1 MGVTACLLGTAI
13 IVGMAGV
20 LGMILS
26 MRRESLQLAPSG
38 SIPHQARHGDWT
50 KFPSAFPTTL
60 LACEAS
66 MSSTPRRRLGL
77 WVLVLLLLSSSLAHA
92 GGDLPSPSRRNAI
105 VAVVEKSKASVV
117 NIHSERSGSINGFGD
132 RTAGRSNGMGT
143 GIIIDSRGYIVTN
156 FHVVDEVTKLQVRL
170 NGDEER
176 YDATVI
182 SKDKETD
189 LAVIKISARKKLP
202 VIKIGTSS
210 DLMVGETVI
219 AIGNAFGYEHTVSM
233 GIISALGRDVVLN
246 KEVNY
251 KQLIQTNASIN
262 PGNSGGPLLNIDG
275 DLIGV
280 NVAIRA
286 GAQGISFAIPV
297 DSMLETVS
305 DLLARS
311 RRNAFPTGL
320 QYRDKVM
327 VAQSPGRA
335 LLVEKVLDQSIA
347 QKAGLK
353 NGDTILAVND
363 QLIECGLDFERAL
376 IDAKPGD
383 KLAVKYRRG
392 TEEKSI
398 EWAFDPKIAP
408 SPVGDPIWKELGVR
422 LTTTDNESVTRLY
435 AHLHG
440 GMLITDVL
448 THGPASKAG
457 IQPGD
462 ILVGLQNWETCS
474 FDNVNYVLN
483 HESYATFK
491 PLQFHIIR
499 KGQLHRGSLV
509 KE

>member
-1 MGVTACLLGTAI
+1 
-13 IVGMAGV
+13 
-20 LGMILS
+20 
-26 MRRESLQLAPSG
+26 
-38 SIPHQARHGDWT
+38 
-50 KFPSAFPTTL
+50 
-60 LACEAS
+60 
-66 MSSTPRRRLGL
+66 MSSTPRRCFGL
-77 WVLVLLLLSSSLAHA
+77 WVLAFALIASVGVLHA
-92 GGDLPSPSRRNAI
+92 GDSPTSPSRRNAI
-105 VAVVEKSKASVV
+105 VSVVEKCKASVV
-117 NIHSERSGSINGFGD
+117 NIHSERVAANNGFGD
-132 RTAGRSNGMGT
+132 RNLGASGRSNGMGT
-143 GIIIDSRGYIVTN
+143 GIILDSRGYIVTN

-176 YDATVI
+176 YDATVVA
-182 SKDKETD
+182 KDKETD
-189 LAVIKISARKKLP
+189 LAIIKISPKKRLP

-275 DLIGV
+275 ELIGV

-305 DLLARS
+305 DLLART
-311 RRNAFPTGL
+311 RRHAFPTGL

-327 VAQSPGRA
+327 VAQNPCRA
-335 LLVEKVLDQSIA
+335 LQVEKVLSNSIA
-347 QKAGLK
+347 EKTGLK
-353 NGDTILAVND
+353 NGDTIIAVND
-363 QLIECGLDFERAL
+363 QTVECGLDFERAL
-376 IDAKPGD
+376 IESKPGD
-383 KLAVKYRRG
+383 KLAVKIRRG

-398 EWAFDPKIAP
+398 EWAFDPKTT
-408 SPVGDPIWKELGVR
+408 PVINDPIWKELGLR
-422 LTTTDNESVTRLY
+422 LTTTDSESITRLY

-440 GMLITDVL
+440 GMLVTDVL
-448 THGPASKAG
+448 SQGPAAKAG

-474 FDNVNYVLN
+474 FDNVQYVLN

-499 KGQLHRGSLV
+499 KGQLHRGSFA
-509 KE
+509 KD